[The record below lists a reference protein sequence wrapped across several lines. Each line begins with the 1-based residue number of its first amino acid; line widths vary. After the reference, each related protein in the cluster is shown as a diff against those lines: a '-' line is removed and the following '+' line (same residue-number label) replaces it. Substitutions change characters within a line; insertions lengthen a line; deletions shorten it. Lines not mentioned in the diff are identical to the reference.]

1 MFFKSH
7 NKYSSYKKALLYLI
21 MTKMVQ
27 IRRGGNNKKKG
38 GVWMNKKNDE
48 VINGN
53 MANTMEEV
61 KLLGK
66 QMEHM
71 RDGQQL
77 VEDERFVDPQ
87 QFDEE
92 EE

>member
-1 MFFKSH
+1 
-7 NKYSSYKKALLYLI
+7 
-21 MTKMVQ
+21 
-27 IRRGGNNKKKG
+27 
-38 GVWMNKKNDE
+38 MNKKNDE
-48 VINGN
+48 IVNGN

-77 VEDERFVDPQ
+77 VEDERIVDPQ
-87 QFDEE
+87 RV
-92 EE
+92 